1 MEPSM
6 WIKLVTNTDTL
17 IQCRSS
23 TVRLGGPSLELE
35 IHFSLKA
42 RGGKK
47 HPPRLEDQEDQ
58 ES

>member
-6 WIKLVTNTDTL
+6 WIKLVTNTDML

-23 TVRLGGPSLELE
+23 TARLWGPSLELE

-47 HPPRLEDQEDQ
+47 HSPG
-58 ES
+58 